1 MIRFRGRG
9 EKRNTV
15 GSPRLGRKKGMEE
28 PPRELAASFS
38 RAVEGEG
45 RRRENRL
52 RGGALREEI
61 KVLSLFPAC
70 RLIVLSIRL
79 IER

>member
-15 GSPRLGRKKGMEE
+15 GSPRLGRKKGME
-28 PPRELAASFS
+28 ELAASFS